1 MKRII
6 IVLMVLGL
14 IACEEKEERQL
25 IKMVSSVEKQTKA
38 TVLDNVLLGGNG
50 FGVMCYVKE
59 NGYFD
64 EINDKPNCAYNLK
77 VYKSGSSWVSS
88 NNIYWPESSTDRV
101 SFVAYAPY
109 ATAINGITLSS
120 VSQSG
125 YPRLNYF
132 ANNTDITKQV
142 DLCYAPPILN
152 KTVSDGVI
160 SFGFKHALTKITF
173 TAKSHYDYDTI
184 IGYKIKSIKLTNVIT
199 KGDLLL
205 GMTPAWTPSSSASDT
220 GSYLLTIGNQLK
232 DLKLGLT
239 YQGINNEDAFLML
252 IPQTFDAIN
261 TKLEIVIIDSLG
273 TEIKTKR
280 IKLSNIIISNKF
292 NLGQNLN
299 IRLNVIAGDV
309 YASLTVLP
317 WTDVNTDQSKIS
329 K

>member
-1 MKRII
+1 
-6 IVLMVLGL
+6 MVLGL

-64 EINDKPNCAYNLK
+64 EINDKPNYAYNLK

-88 NNIYWPESSTDRV
+88 NDLYWPESSTDRV

-109 ATAINGITLSS
+109 ATADNGITPSS
-120 VSQSG
+120 VSHSG
-125 YPRLNYF
+125 YPILNYF

-142 DLCYAPPILN
+142 DLCYAPPMLN
-152 KTVSDGVI
+152 KTQVNGVI
-160 SFGFKHALTKITF
+160 NFGFKHSLTKITF
-173 TAKSHYDYDTI
+173 SAKSHYDYDTI
-184 IGYKIKSIKLTNVIT
+184 IGYKIKSIKLTNIIT
-199 KGDLLL
+199 KGELLL
-205 GMTPAWTPSSSASDT
+205 GMTPTWTPSSSLSDT
-220 GSYLLTIGNQLK
+220 GSYFLTIGNQLK

-261 TKLEIVIIDSLG
+261 TKLEIVIIDAVG
-273 TEIKTKR
+273 TEIKTKQ
-280 IKLSNIIISNKF
+280 IKLSDIIIGNKF

-299 IRLNVIAGDV
+299 IRLNVVAGDV
-309 YASLTVLP
+309 YASLNVVSWTTVGSGSS
-317 WTDVNTDQSKIS
+317 QIGK
-329 K
+329 

>member
-1 MKRII
+1 
-6 IVLMVLGL
+6 MVFGL
-14 IACEEKEERQL
+14 IACEEEKKDLQL
-25 IKMVSSVEKQTKA
+25 IKMVSSVEKQNKA
-38 TVLDNVLLGGNG
+38 SVLDNALLGGNG

-64 EINDKPNCAYNLK
+64 EINDKPNFAYNLK
-77 VYKSGSSWVSS
+77 VFKSGSSWGTSTDLF
-88 NNIYWPESSTDRV
+88 WPESSTDRV

-205 GMTPAWTPSSSASDT
+205 GMTPTWTPSSSASDT
-220 GSYLLTIGNQLK
+220 GSYFLTIGNQLK

-252 IPQTFDAIN
+252 IPQTFDALN
-261 TKLEIVIIDSLG
+261 TKLEIVIIDAVG
-273 TEIKTKR
+273 TEIKTKQ
-280 IKLSNIIISNKF
+280 IKLSDIIIGNKF

-309 YASLTVLP
+309 YASLVVVAWNSSVYP
-317 WTDVNTDQSKIS
+317 ESIIGK